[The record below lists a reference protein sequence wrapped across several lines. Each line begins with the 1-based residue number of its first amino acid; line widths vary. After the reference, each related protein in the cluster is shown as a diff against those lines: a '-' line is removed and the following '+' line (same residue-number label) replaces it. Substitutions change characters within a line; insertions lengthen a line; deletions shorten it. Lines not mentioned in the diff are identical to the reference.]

1 MFVPFPLQRGWCVW
15 GQMGCAEGITRE
27 RERERGGG
35 VGVERESELWKKLAA
50 DELTSFVECP
60 LAAIPASVSAM
71 DAVDPTR
78 RAMHNDTSGAM
89 IWYLGHR
96 FSQFNFFAEAIK
108 KKFKK

>member
-1 MFVPFPLQRGWCVW
+1 
-15 GQMGCAEGITRE
+15 MGCAEGITRE

-89 IWYLGHR
+89 SAEDMGWHYRLTITP
-96 FSQFNFFAEAIK
+96 FFLIV
-108 KKFKK
+108 